1 MIIQLKK
8 LFYCLSEKTNQMIN
22 VYIREQHVDLVNL
35 LTLESKT
42 INVFKTFFI
51 ALNTKLTLNI
61 VLFVMKIQIL
71 SMESVSS
78 KPTVEPYVKLS
89 VFEQKSHNFTKL

>member
-1 MIIQLKK
+1 
-8 LFYCLSEKTNQMIN
+8 MIN

-35 LTLESKT
+35 LTSESKT
-42 INVFKTFFI
+42 INAFKTFII

-61 VLFVMKIQIL
+61 VLFVMKIQTS

-78 KPTVEPYVKLS
+78 KPTVELYVKLS
-89 VFEQKSHNFTKL
+89 IFEVKSHNFTKP

>member
-1 MIIQLKK
+1 
-8 LFYCLSEKTNQMIN
+8 MIN

-35 LTLESKT
+35 LTSESKT
-42 INVFKTFFI
+42 INAFKTLFI

-61 VLFVMKIQIL
+61 VLFVMKIQTS

-78 KPTVEPYVKLS
+78 KPTVELYVKLS
-89 VFEQKSHNFTKL
+89 IFEVKSHNFTKP